1 MSPKR
6 DVFTQQKL
14 DYCCKRRLPVGKS
27 DSQTDKTP
35 DVFSEYDLVDLDR
48 PNYFLVNRS
57 PMVTLLRTSGLLSA
71 LLVAVG
77 GSSCTSLQERN
88 VPKESTSVASSAP
101 SSAPQDNL
109 SAVVPVVRRVGAAVV
124 QINTSRT
131 VRDSVE
137 GFGLDEFRGN
147 RVPRTEQVQR
157 GTGSGF
163 ITTADGQVITNA
175 HVVADADTVTVVLKD
190 GRNYPGRVVGSDSIS
205 DLAVVKIDA
214 TNLPTI
220 PLGDSNAL
228 VPGQLAIA
236 IGNPL
241 GLSNTVTQGIIS
253 ATERSVAEIGIP
265 DKRVAFLQ
273 TDAAINPG
281 NSGGPLLNG
290 SGEVIGV
297 NTAIIQGAQG
307 IGFAIPINTVKTVS
321 GQLATKGRVDYPYI
335 GIQMAALTPQLRAQ
349 IERSNLGIQVTQ
361 DKGIIVLKVLPNTP
375 AARAG
380 LRAGDVIVNVN
391 GNAIESVIQI
401 QQQVDATGIGKPM
414 QITVSRNGNAQ
425 QLAVSP
431 EALPARPSSQG

>member
-1 MSPKR
+1 M
-6 DVFTQQKL
+6 
-14 DYCCKRRLPVGKS
+14 
-27 DSQTDKTP
+27 
-35 DVFSEYDLVDLDR
+35 
-48 PNYFLVNRS
+48 
-57 PMVTLLRTSGLLSA
+57 
-71 LLVAVG
+71 
-77 GSSCTSLQERN
+77 
-88 VPKESTSVASSAP
+88 
-101 SSAPQDNL
+101 
-109 SAVVPVVRRVGAAVV
+109 

-131 VRDSVE
+131 VRESVE

-147 RVPRTEQVQR
+147 RIPRQEQVQR

-163 ITTADGQVITNA
+163 ITTVDGQVITNA

-214 TNLPTI
+214 NNLPTI
-220 PLGDSNAL
+220 PLGDSDAL

-281 NSGGPLLNG
+281 NSGGPLLNAAG
-290 SGEVIGV
+290 QVIGV

-349 IERSNLGIQVTQ
+349 IERSNLGFQVTQ

-380 LRAGDVIVNVN
+380 LRAGDVIVSVN
-391 GNAIESVIQI
+391 GNAVENVNQV

-425 QLAVSP
+425 QLAVRP
-431 EALPARPSSQG
+431 EALPARPSDRG

>member
-1 MSPKR
+1 
-6 DVFTQQKL
+6 
-14 DYCCKRRLPVGKS
+14 
-27 DSQTDKTP
+27 
-35 DVFSEYDLVDLDR
+35 
-48 PNYFLVNRS
+48 
-57 PMVTLLRTSGLLSA
+57 MVTLLRTSGLLLS

-77 GSSCTSLQERN
+77 GSSCTSLQERSN
-88 VPKESTSVASSAP
+88 VPQQSTSVTSTAP
-101 SSAPQDNL
+101 SSSAPQDDL
-109 SAVVPVVRRVGAAVV
+109 SAVVPVVRRVGSAVV

-131 VRDSVE
+131 VRESVE

-147 RVPRTEQVQR
+147 RVPRPEQVQR

-175 HVVADADTVTVVLKD
+175 HVVAGADTVTVVLKD

-281 NSGGPLLNG
+281 NSGGPLLNAA
-290 SGEVIGV
+290 GEVIGV

-335 GIQMAALTPQLRAQ
+335 GIQMAALTPQLRAA
-349 IERSNLGIQVTQ
+349 IDRSNLGFQITQ

-380 LRAGDVIVNVN
+380 MRAGDVIVSVN
-391 GNAIESVIQI
+391 GTAIESVNQI

-425 QLAVSP
+425 QLAVRP